1 MGEVATAMPNF
12 TVEQIRK
19 IMDDTENIRS
29 MSVIAHVDH
38 GKSTLTDSLIC
49 KAGIISAKAAGDAR
63 FTDTRADE
71 QERGVTIKSTGV
83 SLYFE
88 HDEEDGKG
96 ATPHLINLI
105 DSPGHVDFSSEVTA
119 ALRITD
125 GAMVVVD
132 CIEGCAVQTETVL
145 RQSLQERV
153 RPCLFVNKVD
163 RCILELQM
171 EPEDMYSRF
180 RKAIEDV
187 NVIIATYHDELMGD
201 VQVSP
206 DKGTVAFGSGLH
218 GWGFNVERFAK
229 IYAAKMGVDKEK
241 MMKRLWG
248 DNFFNAKKKTW
259 TNVQQPEG
267 CTEAL
272 PRAFCQFIMTPINQ
286 LMRAIMDDNKEK
298 YEKMMT
304 TLGIVLKG
312 DDKSLT
318 GKPLMKRTMQI
329 WINAADTLLSMI
341 VTRLPSPMVAQKYRV
356 ENLYEGP
363 MDDAAAKAIRACAR
377 DGPLMMYVSKMIPT
391 SDKGRFYAFGRVFS
405 GTIATGQKVRIQGPH
420 YKPGSKE
427 DLNVKNVQRTVLMM
441 GRTTEQIAD
450 VPCGNTVALVGVDG
464 YLLKSGT
471 ITNLDD
477 AHNIADMKYS
487 VSPVVKVAVKVK
499 DGKDLPK
506 LVEGLK
512 KLSKSDPLVVCTTE
526 ESGEHVIAGCG
537 ELHVEICLKDL
548 REEYAQCDF
557 TVSDPVVSYRET
569 VADESNVVCLA
580 KSPNKHN
587 RIYLKAEPMDEE
599 LNKAIE
605 DGKCGPKADPK
616 ERATKLKNDFSW
628 DEAAARKIWC
638 WGPETDG
645 ANVVVDVTQG
655 VQYLLEIKEHVTSAF
670 QWATKEGPLCEE
682 NMRGIRFNIQDV
694 TLHTDAIHR
703 GAGQIMPP
711 TRRACF
717 AAEMTAKPTLQEP
730 MFLVEI
736 TCPQEAMSG
745 VYNAINLRRGVV
757 FEENPREGT
766 PLIQSKAHLPVSE
779 SFGFVA
785 ALRQAT
791 SGQAFPQC
799 VFSHWEN
806 LSGDCMSVGSKM
818 EELVLNIRKRKNL
831 KVEMPKLADY
841 LDKL

>member
-1 MGEVATAMPNF
+1 MPNF
-12 TVEQIRK
+12 TVEQIRT
-19 IMDDTENIRS
+19 IMDKTDDIRS

-88 HDEEDGKG
+88 LDQDDGKG
-96 ATPHLINLI
+96 PVAHLINLI

-132 CIEGCAVQTETVL
+132 SIEGCAVQTETVL
-145 RQSLQERV
+145 RQSLAERV
-153 RPCLFVNKVD
+153 RPVLFVNKVD

-171 EPEDMYSRF
+171 EPEDMYGRF

-187 NVIIATYHDELMGD
+187 NVIVATYHDALMGD
-201 VQVSP
+201 VQVDP
-206 DKGTVAFGSGLH
+206 AKGTVAFGSGLH
-218 GWGFNVERFAK
+218 GWGFNVERFSK

-248 DNFFNAKKKTW
+248 DSFFNAKKKTW

-267 CTEAL
+267 CDSPL

-286 LMRAIMDDNKEK
+286 LMRAIMDEQKEK
-298 YEKMMT
+298 YEKMMV

-312 DDKSLT
+312 DDKALT

-341 VTRLPSPMVAQKYRV
+341 ITKLPSPRVAQKYRV

-363 MDDAAAKAIRACAR
+363 MDDEAAKAIRACEKE
-377 DGPLMMYVSKMIPT
+377 GPLMMYISKMVPT

-405 GTIATGQKVRIQGPH
+405 GTCATGQKVRIMGSH
-420 YKPGSKE
+420 YKPGEKT
-427 DLNVKNVQRTVLMM
+427 DLNIKNIQRTVLMM
-441 GRTTEQIAD
+441 GRSTEQIAD
-450 VPCGNTVALVGVDG
+450 VPCGNTVALVGVDQ

-471 ITNLDD
+471 LTTIED
-477 AHNIADMKYS
+477 AHIFADMKYS

-499 DGKDLPK
+499 DGKELPK

-548 REEYAQCDF
+548 REEYAQCEF

-569 VADESNVVCLA
+569 VNELSNQTCLA

-587 RIYLKAEPMDEE
+587 RIYLTAEPMSDE
-599 LNKAIE
+599 LCKDIE
-605 DGKCGPKADPK
+605 DGKLGPKAEPK
-616 ERATKLKNDFSW
+616 ERARMFREKYSW
-628 DEAAARKIWC
+628 DENAARKIWC
-638 WGPETDG
+638 WGPEMEG
-645 ANVVVDVTQG
+645 ANLVVEQTQG
-655 VQYLLEIKEHVTSAF
+655 VQYLIEIKEHVNSAF
-670 QWATKEGPLCEE
+670 QWTAKEGPLCEE
-682 NMRGIRFNIQDV
+682 NMRGIRFNIMDV

-711 TRRACF
+711 TRRCCF
-717 AAEMTAKPTLQEP
+717 AAELTAKPTLSEP
-730 MFLVEI
+730 VFLVEI
-736 TCPQEAMSG
+736 TCPQDAMSG
-745 VYNAINLRRGVV
+745 VYNCMNLRRGCVY
-757 FEENPREGT
+757 EENPREGT
-766 PLIQSKAHLPVSE
+766 PLIQVKAHLPVSE

-799 VFSHWEN
+799 VFDHWEN
-806 LSGDCMSVGSKM
+806 LQGDCLQEGSKM
-818 EELVLNIRKRKNL
+818 QDLILAVRKRKNM
-831 KVEMPKLADY
+831 KVEMPKLGDY

>member
-1 MGEVATAMPNF
+1 MPNF
-12 TVEQIRK
+12 SVQQIRD
-19 IMDDTENIRS
+19 IMEDTDNIRS

-49 KAGIISAKAAGDAR
+49 KAGIISAKASGDAR
-63 FTDTRADE
+63 YTDTRADE

-88 HDEEDGKG
+88 LDQDDGKG
-96 ATPHLINLI
+96 PTPHLINLI

-125 GAMVVVD
+125 GALVVVD

-145 RQSLQERV
+145 RQALQERV
-153 RPCLFVNKVD
+153 KPTLFMNKVD
-163 RCILELQM
+163 RAVLELQM
-171 EPEDMYSRF
+171 EPEDMYGRF
-180 RKAIEDV
+180 RHALENV
-187 NVIIATYHDELMGD
+187 NVIIATYNDALMGD
-201 VQVSP
+201 VQVMP
-206 DKGTVAFGSGLH
+206 EKGTVAFGSGLH

-229 IYAAKMGVDKEK
+229 IYASKMGVDKEK

-248 DNFFNAKKKTW
+248 DSYFNQKKKTW
-259 TNVQQPEG
+259 TNNAQPEG
-267 CTEAL
+267 CDKPL
-272 PRAFCQFIMTPINQ
+272 QRAFCQFIMTPIAQ
-286 LMRAIMDDNKEK
+286 LMRSIMNDDKDK
-298 YEKMMT
+298 YTKMME
-304 TLGIVLKG
+304 TLGVVLKG
-312 DDKSLT
+312 DDKQLV

-341 VTRLPSPMVAQKYRV
+341 VMKLPSPRVAQKYRV

-363 MDDAAAKAIRACAR
+363 MDDEAACAIRAC
-377 DGPLMMYVSKMIPT
+377 DPKGTLMMYVSKMVPT

-420 YKPGSKE
+420 YKPGAKD
-427 DLNVKNVQRTVLMM
+427 DLCVKNIQRTVLMM
-441 GRTTEQIAD
+441 GRVTEQIAD
-450 VPCGNTVALVGVDG
+450 VPCGNTVALVGIDQ
-464 YLLKSGT
+464 YILKSGT
-471 ITNLDD
+471 ITTCES
-477 AHNIADMKYS
+477 AHNITTMKYS
-487 VSPVVKVAVKVK
+487 VSPVVKVAVRPK

-548 REEYAQCDF
+548 RDEYAQCDF
-557 TVSDPVVSYRET
+557 IMSDPVVSYRET
-569 VADESNVVCLA
+569 VTCASTQTCLS

-587 RIYLKAEPMDEE
+587 RLYVVAEPMAEE
-599 LNKAIE
+599 LCNEIE
-605 DGKCGPKADPK
+605 DGKMGPKAEPK
-616 ERATKLKNDFSW
+616 EKARTLREKYDW
-628 DEAAARKIWC
+628 PEDAARKIWC
-638 WGPETDG
+638 YGPETDG
-645 ANVVVDVTQG
+645 ANLVVDQTTA
-655 VQYLLEIKEHVTSAF
+655 VQYLIEIKEHVNSAF
-670 QWATKEGPLCEE
+670 QWCTKEGPLCEE
-682 NMRGIRFNIQDV
+682 NMRGIRFNIEDV
-694 TLHTDAIHR
+694 TMHADAIHR

-711 TRRACF
+711 FRRVSF
-717 AAEMTAKPTLQEP
+717 AAEMTGKPTLQEP
-730 MFLVEI
+730 IFLVEI

-745 VYNAINLRRGVV
+745 VYNCMNLRRGCV

-766 PLIQSKAHLPVSE
+766 PLVQVKAHLPVSE

-785 ALRQAT
+785 ALRQQT

-799 VFSHWEN
+799 VFSHW
-806 LSGDCMSVGSKM
+806 DCMPGDAMQEGKM
-818 EELVLNIRKRKNL
+818 QDLILQIRKRKNL